1 MKKHLP
7 AVHEVLHAPCMDQHR
22 SVYGE
27 LAVAEAIRAVQ
38 EHQRTDMKS
47 NRLIDEVDPAS
58 YVGPVRDWLLANR
71 TGGYRRVFNL
81 TGIILHSNLGRALL
95 SKEIFSRIADV
106 AVYPTTLEFNTQ
118 TGKRGNRDAT
128 VRERLVHLIGCES
141 ATVVNNNAAA
151 LMLVVNSLARGKFV
165 IVSRSELIEIGGSF
179 RLPDIIRSAG
189 CELREVGTTNRTHLR
204 DYENAISDDV
214 GLILKVHQSNF
225 RITGFTNEVETA
237 DLSNLAKV
245 HGVPLAVDL
254 GSGALVNLQRFNL
267 PSEPQ
272 PQQVLTQGADLVTFS
287 GDKLLGGP
295 QAGLVVGSEEL
306 IQILNSNPLKR
317 AIRLDKVALALL
329 DETLKVYE
337 TPDKIIRELPLYRT
351 ISASKRILQHRA
363 NTVCRCLEEKLPDFV
378 VGIEPST
385 CELGSGSLPDHH
397 VESLSVN
404 ISHIDET
411 ETLNLNSH
419 LRSLST
425 PILARINQ
433 GKIKLDMIGADPL
446 EDLCEVLGEIS

>member
-22 SVYGE
+22 SIYGE

-38 EHQRTDMKS
+38 DLQRASLKS
-47 NRLIDEVDPAS
+47 GQLTDEVDPLS
-58 YVGPVRDWLLANR
+58 YAGPVHDWLLANR
-71 TGGYRRVFNL
+71 TEGYRRVFNL
-81 TGIILHSNLGRALL
+81 TGIILHSNLGRAVL
-95 SKEIFSRIADV
+95 SNEIFSRVADV
-106 AVYPTTLEFNTQ
+106 ATYPTTLEFNTQ
-118 TGKRGNRDAT
+118 TGKRGNRDT
-128 VRERLVHLIGCES
+128 TIRERLVHLIGCES

-151 LMLVVNSLARGKFV
+151 LVLVVNSLAQGKCV

-204 DYENAISDDV
+204 DYESAISKEV

-225 RITGFTNEVETA
+225 RITGFTNEVDTS
-237 DLSNLAKV
+237 DLANLAKK
-245 HGVPLAVDL
+245 HGLPLAVDL
-254 GSGALVNLQRFNL
+254 GSGALVNLRRFNL

-272 PQQVLTQGADLVTFS
+272 PSQVLAQGADLVTFS

-295 QAGLVVGSEEL
+295 QAGLVVGSKEL
-306 IQILNSNPLKR
+306 IDVLNSNPLKR

-337 TPDKIIRELPLYRT
+337 TPDKIADELPLYRT
-351 ISASKRILQHRA
+351 LSTSKRILQHRA
-363 NTVCRCLEEKLPDFV
+363 NTVCRLLQEKLPDFDID
-378 VGIEPST
+378 IEPSK

-397 VESLSVN
+397 VDSLSVN
-404 ISHIDET
+404 ISHTDET
-411 ETLNLNSH
+411 ETLDLNSR
-419 LRSLST
+419 LRTLST
-425 PILARINQ
+425 PVLTRINQ
-433 GKIKLDMIGADPL
+433 GAIKLDVIGADPL
-446 EDLCEVLGEIS
+446 ETLCEVLGEIG

>member
-7 AVHEVLHAPCMDQHR
+7 AVHEVLHDPCMDQHR

-27 LAVAEAIRAVQ
+27 LAVTEAIRAVQ
-38 EHQRTDMKS
+38 DRQREGMKS
-47 NRLIDEVDPAS
+47 ARLIEEADPAF
-58 YVGPVRDWLLANR
+58 YLGPVRDWLLANR
-71 TGGYRRVFNL
+71 TAGYRRVFNL
-81 TGIILHSNLGRALL
+81 TGIILHSNLGRAML
-95 SKEIFSRIADV
+95 SEEIFSRV
-106 AVYPTTLEFNTQ
+106 AGVAAYPTTLEFNTQ
-118 TGKRGNRDAT
+118 TGKRGNRDST

-151 LMLVVNSLARGKFV
+151 LMLVVNSLAPSKFV

-204 DYENAISDDV
+204 DYENAINDDV

-225 RITGFTNEVETA
+225 RITGFTNEVETT
-237 DLSNLAKV
+237 DLANLAKK

-267 PSEPQ
+267 PAEPQ
-272 PQQVLTQGADLVTFS
+272 PQQVLAQGADLVTFS

-295 QAGLVVGSEEL
+295 QAGLVVGSKEL
-306 IQILNSNPLKR
+306 IEILNSNPLKR

-337 TPDKIIRELPLYRT
+337 TPDKIASELPLYKT
-351 ISASKRILQHRA
+351 ISTSKRILQHRA
-363 NTVCRCLEEKLPDFV
+363 NTVCRLLEEKLPDFAIV
-378 VGIEPST
+378 TEPSK

-397 VESLSVN
+397 VDSLSVN
-404 ISHIDET
+404 ISHTDET
-411 ETLNLNSH
+411 ETLELNSH

-425 PILARINQ
+425 PVLARINQ
-433 GKIKLDMIGADPL
+433 GAIKLDMIGADPL
-446 EDLCEVLGEIS
+446 EALCEVLSEIT

>member
-7 AVHEVLHAPCMDQHR
+7 AVHEVLRAPCMDQHR

-27 LAVAEAIRAVQ
+27 LAVTEAIRAVQ
-38 EHQRTDMKS
+38 DRQRAGMKS
-47 NRLIDEVDPAS
+47 TRSIEEADPAS
-58 YVGPVRDWLLANR
+58 YVGPVQDWLLANR
-71 TGGYRRVFNL
+71 TEGYRRVFNL
-81 TGIILHSNLGRALL
+81 TGIILHSNLGRAML
-95 SKEIFSRIADV
+95 SEKIFSRVADV
-106 AVYPTTLEFNTQ
+106 AAHPTTLEFNTQ
-118 TGKRGNRDAT
+118 TGKRGNRDST

-151 LMLVVNSLARGKFV
+151 LMLVVNSLAQGKTV

-179 RLPDIIRSAG
+179 RLPDIVRSAG
-189 CELREVGTTNRTHLR
+189 CELREVGTTNRTHLL

-225 RITGFTNEVETA
+225 RITGFTNEVDTS
-237 DLSNLAKV
+237 DLANLTKR
-245 HGVPLAVDL
+245 HSLPLAVDL

-272 PQQVLTQGADLVTFS
+272 PQQVLAQGADLVTFS

-306 IQILNSNPLKR
+306 IEILNSNPLKR

-337 TPDKIIRELPLYRT
+337 TPDKIASELPLYRT
-351 ISASKRILQHRA
+351 LSTSKRILQHRA
-363 NTVCRCLEEKLPDFV
+363 NTVHRLLEEKLPDFV
-378 VGIEPST
+378 IDTESSK

-404 ISHIDET
+404 VSHTDET
-411 ETLNLNSH
+411 EILNLNSH

-433 GKIKLDMIGADPL
+433 GAIKLDMMGADPL
-446 EDLCEVLGEIS
+446 EALCEVLSEIT